1 MYKTVLGMFINLRPE
16 KQRQMKEHLDAEDW
30 QNYAT
35 MLHALKSTAMTIG
48 GQKLSDAAKELELA
62 GKRCFAEDSTD
73 EEKQESA
80 WYIRSHHERTM
91 SLYDKLAEDAE
102 RWLKQNDGA

>member
-1 MYKTVLGMFINLRPE
+1 MKKNYKLTISYDGSRYYGW
-16 KQRQMKEHLDAEDW
+16 EH
-30 QNYAT
+30 Q
-35 MLHALKSTAMTIG
+35 KSTAMTIG

-73 EEKQESA
+73 EKKQESA